1 MLDSIKAW
9 IISILIAAFIVNIV
23 NMILPSSKLKSYINL
38 VLNFIFIFIAINPV
52 INFFSDGT
60 SLEDKLLKTY
70 TKYNQQ
76 YVDSMNSLAKDTGGK
91 SIKSGYEDGLK
102 SILELKLDEYGY
114 ELEDIELD
122 GSDVSKVKVKEK
134 NSNKEEK
141 KDIQSSE
148 GEKDKQVFKES
159 SNNEDKKSKDEVK
172 KSLVDILDISIE
184 NIEIDK

>member
-1 MLDSIKAW
+1 
-9 IISILIAAFIVNIV
+9 
-23 NMILPSSKLKSYINL
+23 
-38 VLNFIFIFIAINPV
+38 
-52 INFFSDGT
+52 
-60 SLEDKLLKTY
+60 
-70 TKYNQQ
+70 
-76 YVDSMNSLAKDTGGK
+76 MNSLAKDTGGK

-159 SNNEDKKSKDEVK
+159 SNKEDKKSKDEVK

>member
-1 MLDSIKAW
+1 MLESIKTW

-23 NMILPSSKLKSYINL
+23 NMILPSSKIKSYINL
-38 VLNFIFIFIAINPV
+38 VLNFIFIFIVINPI
-52 INFFSDGT
+52 INFFSDGI

-70 TKYNQQ
+70 TKYNEQ
-76 YVDSMNSLAKDTGGK
+76 YIDSMNSLAKDTGKK

-102 SILELKLDEYGY
+102 SVIQLKLDEYGY

-122 GSDVSKVKVKEK
+122 GANIGKVKVKEK

-148 GEKDKQVFKES
+148 GEKEKQVFKES
-159 SNNEDKKSKDEVK
+159 SNNNEIKSKDEVK
-172 KSLVDILDISIE
+172 KSLVDILDISVE
-184 NIEIDK
+184 NIEID

>member
-1 MLDSIKAW
+1 MLESIKAW

-76 YVDSMNSLAKDTGGK
+76 YVDSMNSLAKDTG
-91 SIKSGYEDGLK
+91 
-102 SILELKLDEYGY
+102 
-114 ELEDIELD
+114 
-122 GSDVSKVKVKEK
+122 EK
-134 NSNKEEK
+134 A
-141 KDIQSSE
+141 
-148 GEKDKQVFKES
+148 
-159 SNNEDKKSKDEVK
+159 
-172 KSLVDILDISIE
+172 
-184 NIEIDK
+184 

>member
-1 MLDSIKAW
+1 MLESIKAW

-23 NMILPSSKLKSYINL
+23 NMILPSSKLKSYINV

-141 KDIQSSE
+141 RTYNL
-148 GEKDKQVFKES
+148 VR
-159 SNNEDKKSKDEVK
+159 VK
-172 KSLVDILDISIE
+172 KINKYLKKAQMIKIQNQKMKL
-184 NIEIDK
+184 KRA